1 MKARTAVMAA
11 TTAALCLAAVSCGP
25 SGGDSSH
32 GKDNG
37 RASSPSSAKPSG
49 KDTSSPPPPPS
60 PGTLPAGT
68 GKVLTEAELTEAALA
83 TGDVAD
89 YEVTPLQGSQDTG
102 TEKAESRACRPLAAV
117 INGAPEPAATAT
129 VFRTVMD
136 KSEEG
141 RDDRTVVTEILTSH
155 PKGAAQ
161 QVLRDVRDAVQ
172 ACAGG
177 FRTSSDEGPSTYSKV
192 DLLDAPRVGEESI
205 AYQVTGNIEGD
216 KVPLV
221 FQLVRRGSTVVTFYV
236 ADFVDATPPELPA
249 EVVTAQL
256 AKLP

>member
-1 MKARTAVMAA
+1 MAA

-49 KDTSSPPPPPS
+49 KDTSSAPPPPS

-129 VFRTVMD
+129 VFRTVID

-192 DLLDAPRVGEESI
+192 DLLDAPRVGEESV

-216 KVPLV
+216 KMPLV

>member
-32 GKDNG
+32 GKGKG
-37 RASSPSSAKPSG
+37 RPNSPSSAKPSG
-49 KDTSSPPPPPS
+49 NDTSSLPPPASTP
-60 PGTLPAGT
+60 PAGT

-102 TEKAESRACRPLAAV
+102 TEKAENQACRPLAAV
-117 INGAPEPAATAT
+117 INGAPEPAAAAT

-136 KSEEG
+136 RSEEG
-141 RDDRTVVTEILTSH
+141 KDDQTVVTEILTSH

-249 EVVTAQL
+249 EVVIAQL

>member
-32 GKDNG
+32 GKDSG
-37 RASSPSSAKPSG
+37 RASSPSSAMPSG
-49 KDTSSPPPPPS
+49 DDASPPPPAPS
-60 PGTLPAGT
+60 PSTLPAGT

-102 TEKAESRACRPLAAV
+102 TEKAESQACRPLAAV

-136 KSEEG
+136 RSEEG
-141 RDDRTVVTEILTSH
+141 KDDQTVVTEILTSH
-155 PKGAAQ
+155 PKGGAQ

-192 DLLDAPRVGEESI
+192 ELLDAPRAGEESI

-236 ADFVDATPPELPA
+236 ADFVDATTPQLPA

>member
-11 TTAALCLAAVSCGP
+11 TTVALCLAAVSCGP
-25 SGGDSSH
+25 SGGDASH

-49 KDTSSPPPPPS
+49 NDTSSPPPPPS
-60 PGTLPAGT
+60 PSTLPAGT
-68 GKVLTEAELTEAALA
+68 NKVLTETELTEAALA
-83 TGDVAD
+83 TGDVAG
-89 YEVTPLQGSQDTG
+89 YEVTPLQGSQETG
-102 TEKAESRACRPLAAV
+102 TEKAENQACRPLAAV

-141 RDDRTVVTEILTSH
+141 KDDRTVVTEILTSH

-221 FQLVRRGSTVVTFYV
+221 FHLVRRGSTVVTFYV
-236 ADFVDATPPELPA
+236 ADFVDAAPPELPA

>member
-1 MKARTAVMAA
+1 MKARTAVVAA
-11 TTAALCLAAVSCGP
+11 ATAALCFAAVSCGP
-25 SGGDSSH
+25 PGDDSSGG
-32 GKDNG
+32 KDTA

-49 KDTSSPPPPPS
+49 DDTSPPSPPPS
-60 PGTLPAGT
+60 ALPATT
-68 GKVLTEAELTEAALA
+68 GRVLTEAELTEAALA

-89 YEVTPLQGSQDTG
+89 YEVTPLQGSEETG
-102 TEKAESRACRPLAAV
+102 TEKAENQACRPLAAV

-136 KSEEG
+136 RSEEG
-141 RDDRTVVTEILTSH
+141 KDDQTVVTEILTSH

-192 DLLDAPRVGEESI
+192 DLLDASRVGEESI

>member
-1 MKARTAVMAA
+1 MAA
-11 TTAALCLAAVSCGP
+11 TTVALCLAAVSCGP
-25 SGGDSSH
+25 SGGDSSR

-49 KDTSSPPPPPS
+49 NDTSSPPPPSSPS
-60 PGTLPAGT
+60 TLPAGT
-68 GKVLTEAELTEAALA
+68 NKVLTEPELTEAALA
-83 TGDVAD
+83 TGDVAG

-102 TEKAESRACRPLAAV
+102 TEKAENQACRPLAAV

-141 RDDRTVVTEILTSH
+141 KDDRTVVTEILTSH

-192 DLLDAPRVGEESI
+192 HLLDAPRVGEESI

-221 FQLVRRGSTVVTFYV
+221 FRLVRRGSTVVTFYV

>member
-25 SGGDSSH
+25 SGDDSSH

-37 RASSPSSAKPSG
+37 RASSPSRAKPSG
-49 KDTSSPPPPPS
+49 NDTSPTPPQPS
-60 PGTLPAGT
+60 PSTLPAGT
-68 GKVLTEAELTEAALA
+68 GKVLTVAELTEAALA
-83 TGDVAD
+83 TGDVPD

-102 TEKAESRACRPLAAV
+102 REKAENQACRPLAAV
-117 INGAPEPAATAT
+117 INGAPEPAAGAT
-129 VFRTVMD
+129 VLHIVMD
-136 KSEEG
+136 QSEEG
-141 RDDRTVVTEILTSH
+141 KGDQTVVTEILTSH

-177 FRTSSDEGPSTYSKV
+177 FRTPSHEGPSTYSKV
-192 DLLDAPRVGEESI
+192 ELLDAPRVGEESI
-205 AYQVTGNIEGD
+205 AYRVTGNIEGD

-236 ADFVDATPPELPA
+236 ANFVDATTPELPA
-249 EVVTAQL
+249 EVVIAQL

>member
-32 GKDNG
+32 GKDRG

-49 KDTSSPPPPPS
+49 DDASSPPPSPS
-60 PGTLPAGT
+60 TLPAGT

-83 TGDVAD
+83 TGDLAD
-89 YEVTPLQGSQDTG
+89 YEVTPLQGSEDTG
-102 TEKAESRACRPLAAV
+102 TEKAENQACRPLAAV
-117 INGAPEPAATAT
+117 IDGAPEPAATAT
-129 VFRTVMD
+129 VLRTVMD
-136 KSEEG
+136 RSEEG
-141 RDDRTVVTEILTSH
+141 KDDQTVVTEILTSH

>member
-1 MKARTAVMAA
+1 MAA

-49 KDTSSPPPPPS
+49 EDTSSPPPPPS
-60 PGTLPAGT
+60 PGTLPSGT

-192 DLLDAPRVGEESI
+192 DVLDAPRVGEESI

>member
-1 MKARTAVMAA
+1 MNTRTAVVAA
-11 TTAALCLAAVSCGP
+11 VLCLAAVSCGP

-32 GKDNG
+32 GKDGG
-37 RASSPSSAKPSG
+37 RPSSPSSAKPAG
-49 KDTSSPPPPPS
+49 DDASSPAPLPS
-60 PGTLPAGT
+60 PRTLPAGT

-83 TGDVAD
+83 TGDVPD

-102 TEKAESRACRPLAAV
+102 TERAENQACRPLAAV

-136 KSEEG
+136 GSEEG
-141 RDDRTVVTEILTSH
+141 KDDQTVVTEILTSH
-155 PKGAAQ
+155 PKGGAQ
-161 QVLRDVRDAVQ
+161 QVLRGVRDAVR

>member
-1 MKARTAVMAA
+1 MKARTAVVAA
-11 TTAALCLAAVSCGP
+11 ATAALCFAAVSCGP
-25 SGGDSSH
+25 SGDDSSG
-32 GKDNG
+32 GKDTA
-37 RASSPSSAKPSG
+37 RANSPSSAKPSG
-49 KDTSSPPPPPS
+49 DDTSPPSPPPS
-60 PGTLPAGT
+60 TLPATT
-68 GKVLTEAELTEAALA
+68 GRVLTEAELTEAALA
-83 TGDVAD
+83 TGDVPD

-102 TEKAESRACRPLAAV
+102 TERAENQACRPLAAV

-136 KSEEG
+136 RSEEG
-141 RDDRTVVTEILTSH
+141 KDDQTVVTEILTSH
-155 PKGAAQ
+155 PKGGAQ
-161 QVLRDVRDAVQ
+161 QVLRGVRDAVR

-192 DLLDAPRVGEESI
+192 ELLDAPRVGEESI

-236 ADFVDATPPELPA
+236 ADFVDATPPDLPA

>member
-1 MKARTAVMAA
+1 
-11 TTAALCLAAVSCGP
+11 
-25 SGGDSSH
+25 
-32 GKDNG
+32 
-37 RASSPSSAKPSG
+37 
-49 KDTSSPPPPPS
+49 
-60 PGTLPAGT
+60 
-68 GKVLTEAELTEAALA
+68 
-83 TGDVAD
+83 
-89 YEVTPLQGSQDTG
+89 
-102 TEKAESRACRPLAAV
+102 
-117 INGAPEPAATAT
+117 
-129 VFRTVMD
+129 MD

-141 RDDRTVVTEILTSH
+141 KDDQTVVTEILTSH

-221 FQLVRRGSTVVTFYV
+221 FRLVRRGSTVVTFYV
-236 ADFVDATPPELPA
+236 ADFVDATPPEVPA

>member
-1 MKARTAVMAA
+1 MNTRTAVVAA
-11 TTAALCLAAVSCGP
+11 TAALCLAVVSCGP

-32 GKDNG
+32 GKDG
-37 RASSPSSAKPSG
+37 GGQSSPSSAKPAG
-49 KDTSSPPPPPS
+49 DDASSPPPLPS
-60 PGTLPAGT
+60 PSTLPAGT

-102 TEKAESRACRPLAAV
+102 TERAENQACRPLVAV

-136 KSEEG
+136 GSEEG
-141 RDDRTVVTEILTSH
+141 KDDQTVVTEILTSH
-155 PKGAAQ
+155 PKGGAQ
-161 QVLRDVRDAVQ
+161 QVLRDVRDAVR

-177 FRTSSDEGPSTYSKV
+177 FRTSSVEGPSTYSKV

-205 AYQVTGNIEGD
+205 TYQVTGNIEGD

-236 ADFVDATPPELPA
+236 ADFVDTTTPELPA

>member
-1 MKARTAVMAA
+1 MNARTAVMAA

-32 GKDNG
+32 GKDSG
-37 RASSPSSAKPSG
+37 RPSSPSSAKPSG
-49 KDTSSPPPPPS
+49 DDPSSPPPSPS
-60 PGTLPAGT
+60 TLPAST

-89 YEVTPLQGSQDTG
+89 YEVTPLQGSEDTG
-102 TEKAESRACRPLAAV
+102 TERAENQACRPLAAV
-117 INGAPEPAATAT
+117 IDGAPEPAATAT

-136 KSEEG
+136 RSEG
-141 RDDRTVVTEILTSH
+141 GKDDQTVVTEILTSH
-155 PKGAAQ
+155 PKGGAQ

-177 FRTSSDEGPSTYSKV
+177 FRTSSGEGPSTYSKV

-249 EVVTAQL
+249 EVATAQL

>member
-1 MKARTAVMAA
+1 MKARTAVVAA
-11 TTAALCLAAVSCGP
+11 ATAALCFAAVSCGP
-25 SGGDSSH
+25 SGDDSSG
-32 GKDNG
+32 GKDTA

-49 KDTSSPPPPPS
+49 DDTSPPSPPPT
-60 PGTLPAGT
+60 TLPATT
-68 GKVLTEAELTEAALA
+68 GRVLTEAELTEAALA

-89 YEVTPLQGSQDTG
+89 YEVTPLQGSEETG
-102 TEKAESRACRPLAAV
+102 TEKAENQACRPLAAV
-117 INGAPEPAATAT
+117 INGAPEPAAAAT

-136 KSEEG
+136 RSEEG
-141 RDDRTVVTEILTSH
+141 KDDQTVVTEILTSH
-155 PKGAAQ
+155 PKSAAQ

-192 DLLDAPRVGEESI
+192 DLLDASRVGEESI

>member
-1 MKARTAVMAA
+1 MKARTAVVAA
-11 TTAALCLAAVSCGP
+11 ATAALCFAAVSCGP
-25 SGGDSSH
+25 SGDDSSG
-32 GKDNG
+32 GKDTA
-37 RASSPSSAKPSG
+37 RANSPSSAKPSG
-49 KDTSSPPPPPS
+49 DDTSPPSPPPS
-60 PGTLPAGT
+60 TLPATT
-68 GKVLTEAELTEAALA
+68 GRVLTEAELTEAALA

-89 YEVTPLQGSQDTG
+89 YEVTPLQGSEETG
-102 TEKAESRACRPLAAV
+102 TEKAENQPCRPLAAV

-136 KSEEG
+136 RSEEG
-141 RDDRTVVTEILTSH
+141 KDDQTVVTEILTSH

-236 ADFVDATPPELPA
+236 ADFVDATPPDLPA

>member
-1 MKARTAVMAA
+1 MNTRTAVVAA
-11 TTAALCLAAVSCGP
+11 VLCLAAVSCGP

-32 GKDNG
+32 GKDGG
-37 RASSPSSAKPSG
+37 RPSSPSSAKPAG
-49 KDTSSPPPPPS
+49 DDASSPAPLPS
-60 PGTLPAGT
+60 PRTLPAGT

-83 TGDVAD
+83 TGDVPD

-102 TEKAESRACRPLAAV
+102 TERAENQACRPLVAV

-136 KSEEG
+136 GSEEG
-141 RDDRTVVTEILTSH
+141 KDDQTVVTEILTSH
-155 PKGAAQ
+155 PKGGAQ
-161 QVLRDVRDAVQ
+161 QVLRGVRDAVR